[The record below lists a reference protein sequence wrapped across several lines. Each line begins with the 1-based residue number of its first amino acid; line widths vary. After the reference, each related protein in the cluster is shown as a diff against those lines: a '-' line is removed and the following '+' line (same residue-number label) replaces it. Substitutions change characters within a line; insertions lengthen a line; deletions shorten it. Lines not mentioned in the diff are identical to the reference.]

1 MNKQEMKNLRGKLQE
16 RIGIICDSK
25 DRELETKMSREEL
38 ETLRNSTIEKVE
50 RIGYDYLEA
59 QYTKY
64 AKGLVNKYSV
74 EKSIDYL
81 VDKIEKEIP
90 KIEKMEPE
98 KILTSLAPLGLYC
111 CAFDYIGEN
120 LM

>member
-1 MNKQEMKNLRGKLQE
+1 MNKQELKELRGKLQE

-25 DRELETKMSREEL
+25 DRELETKMNREEL
-38 ETLRNSTIEKVE
+38 EALRNSTVEKVE
-50 RIGYDYLEA
+50 KIGYEYLEA
-59 QYTKY
+59 QYTRY
-64 AKGLVNKYSV
+64 AKGLINKYSV
-74 EKSIDYL
+74 EKSIKYL

-98 KILTSLAPLGLYC
+98 KLLTALAPLGLYC